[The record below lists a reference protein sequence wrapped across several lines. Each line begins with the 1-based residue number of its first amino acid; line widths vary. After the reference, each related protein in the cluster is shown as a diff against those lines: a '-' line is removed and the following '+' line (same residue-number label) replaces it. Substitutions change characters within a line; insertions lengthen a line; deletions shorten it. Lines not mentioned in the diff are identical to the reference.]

1 MQCQLIPSRS
11 AKVKNARRFPV
22 WSARYMWTS
31 FKTSWGIPL
40 IWPSSKPC
48 VSSSSLF
55 TPLMTSVV
63 CTHQVDAILEN
74 THWTMVCELIERFH
88 SRDYRPYWLTE
99 TKESICIKIEFNSQ
113 APVVQRLDNFLQ
125 WISHYP
131 TVLICAKIPIFPR
144 AEANMHT
151 LTRA

>member
-1 MQCQLIPSRS
+1 MHLRIMQSQLFFSRN

-22 WSARYMWTS
+22 WSARCMWTS

-40 IWPSSKPC
+40 IWPSWKPC

-74 THWTMVCELIERFH
+74 THWTLVCELIYLFLSYEINSYGHLGCVHTWFPSMVPEYD
-88 SRDYRPYWLTE
+88 SRWALMWKHPLSSIDARIRSTRSRP
-99 TKESICIKIEFNSQ
+99 CIP
-113 APVVQRLDNFLQ
+113 AP
-125 WISHYP
+125 W
-131 TVLICAKIPIFPR
+131 
-144 AEANMHT
+144 
-151 LTRA
+151 